1 MNVMRMIDLDLRK
14 KDIPSYIQNVRAI
27 REMGRDLSEGHVILC
42 KVRFESAYIK
52 RRERER

>member
-1 MNVMRMIDLDLRK
+1 MKFRT